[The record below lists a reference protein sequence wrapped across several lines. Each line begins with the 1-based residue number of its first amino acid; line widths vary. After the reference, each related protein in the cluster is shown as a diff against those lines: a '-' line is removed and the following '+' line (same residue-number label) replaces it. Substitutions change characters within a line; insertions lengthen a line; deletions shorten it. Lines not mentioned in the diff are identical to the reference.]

1 MLLVVGAIAEA
12 DAARRAPTLNGGS
25 GHVLVCCRRP
35 GHLHS
40 CVCSQAARAHSGG
53 LRGWVLGVLSTRSC
67 QANTRAHTFKM
78 RTLQNAN
85 AS

>member
-1 MLLVVGAIAEA
+1 MLLVVGAIVEA

-35 GHLHS
+35 GHLT
-40 CVCSQAARAHSGG
+40 VRGSQAARAHSGG